1 MATEVAMMMEMT
13 MAMIVTVMPT
23 GPIIKPRIIRAVHWP
38 VVPVVG
44 IAVTVV
50 VTVMVINAAQN
61 KGRYNSRA
69 DTPSPSMRFCAI
81 GGPNHD
87 HQAEGS
93 GDHE

>member
-1 MATEVAMMMEMT
+1 MATEVAMVMEMT

-23 GPIIKPRIIRAVHWP
+23 GPIIKPRIRAVHRP
-38 VVPVVG
+38 VVPVMG
-44 IAVTVV
+44 IAVTVI

-87 HQAEGS
+87 HQAEAS